1 MPRVSG
7 VGPGAGGDVVL
18 VSSELGGETRIVV
31 KVTTMKEIKR
41 CMEKD
46 VNGVTKVAKLNG
58 IKMTTLE

>member
-7 VGPGAGGDVVL
+7 VGSGAVGHVVL
-18 VSSELGGETRIVV
+18 VSSELGGEIRIVV

-46 VNGVTKVAKLNG
+46 VNGVTKVAKLTG

>member
-18 VSSELGGETRIVV
+18 VSSELGGEIRIVV